1 MRLQYYPDTDSAYI
15 EVSRSPG
22 VETVEVADGVNID
35 LGEHGELVGIELEH
49 ASKHLDS
56 SMLSKIEKE
65 GSLLGLR

>member
-35 LGEHGELVGIELEH
+35 LGEHGELVGIELER

-56 SMLSKIEKE
+56 SILSKVEKE
-65 GSLLGLR
+65 GALLGLH

>member
-15 EVSRSPG
+15 EISGSPG

-35 LGEHGELVGIELEH
+35 LGEHGELVGIELER

-65 GSLLGLR
+65 GLLLGSS